1 MAHVAMSG
9 MARSEHG
16 HAVGLTE
23 SGSPAHR
30 VMAPAAPDG
39 LPVWSPHPCW
49 EGWAGPATRHLPSR
63 YTATSLYFPLLGS
76 LTAWGTGTSLLYVT
90 FSKPL
95 SVFLTELLFS
105 SCCCTGVSFHSPS
118 RALIT
123 TLRYLPSLFYHGGGG
138 LSSTDEPFFLLFYV
152 INLISLFVL
161 QIAVFNLV

>member
-30 VMAPAAPDG
+30 VMAPAVPDG

-76 LTAWGTGTSLLYVT
+76 LTAWGTGTSLLYIT

-105 SCCCTGVSFHSPS
+105 SCCLQGFPS
-118 RALIT
+118 ILHREL
-123 TLRYLPSLFYHGGGG
+123 SLQHCDICRHFSIMGGG